1 MASMA
6 SGDRKDPK
14 LGTNIMIAGVIFQ
27 LAAMTAFA
35 GLALDFVRRSHPMG
49 ITRQYQL
56 ALIGLFISL
65 GAIYA
70 RSIFRAVELC
80 EGWTGY
86 LMQNERY
93 FIGLDGSLMVIAVG
107 IFLVLD
113 PSRLVPKDTPK
124 LSRSSSMELKAPA
137 AF

>member
-6 SGDRKDPK
+6 SGDRKDPQV
-14 LGTNIMIAGVIFQ
+14 GTNIMIAGVIFQ

-35 GLALDFVRRSHPMG
+35 GLALDFVRRSYPMG

-56 ALIGLFISL
+56 ALVGLFISL

-86 LMQNERY
+86 LMQNERF

-107 IFLVLD
+107 VFLVLD
-113 PSRLVPKDTPK
+113 PSRLVPKDATK
-124 LSRSSSMELKAPA
+124 LSRSSSMELKAPE